1 VEHGH
6 SLHLEHPVVAAQVV
20 VPLLAQAVV
29 PVQEL
34 VQELVQGLVQGLV
47 QEPQQVE
54 PQQVEPQQQGPQQQ
68 GPQQQP
74 D

>member
-1 VEHGH
+1 VEHGR
-6 SLHLEHPVVAAQVV
+6 SLHLEHPAVAAQVV

>member
-29 PVQEL
+29 PVQEQ
-34 VQELVQGLVQGLV
+34 VQEL
-47 QEPQQVE
+47 QQVE
-54 PQQVEPQQQGPQQQ
+54 QQQVEQQQQGPQQQ

>member
-1 VEHGH
+1 VEHGR
-6 SLHLEHPVVAAQVV
+6 SLRLEHPAVAAQVV

-34 VQELVQGLVQGLV
+34 VQELV

>member
-29 PVQEL
+29 QVQE
-34 VQELVQGLVQGLV
+34 QV

-54 PQQVEPQQQGPQQQ
+54 QQQVEQQQQGPQQQ
-68 GPQQQP
+68 GPQQQQP

>member
-1 VEHGH
+1 VEHGR
-6 SLHLEHPVVAAQVV
+6 SLHLEHPAVAAQVV

-29 PVQEL
+29 PVQE
-34 VQELVQGLVQGLV
+34 LVQGLV

>member
-1 VEHGH
+1 VAHGRK
-6 SLHLEHPVVAAQVV
+6 LDLKQPVVAAQAV

-29 PVQEL
+29 PVQE
-34 VQELVQGLVQGLV
+34 LVQGLV

-54 PQQVEPQQQGPQQQ
+54 PQQVEPQQQEPQQQ

>member
-1 VEHGH
+1 VEHGR
-6 SLHLEHPVVAAQVV
+6 SLHLEHPAVAAQVV

-29 PVQEL
+29 P